1 MSTQTSETT
10 GTLTGTYDIDPTHSR
25 LGFAAKHAMV
35 ATVRGAFKVYS
46 GEVHLDEEHP
56 ENSWAK
62 VEIDAASID
71 TRFKLRDRHLHTG
84 QFLGVNRFPTIS
96 FAGTRVE
103 DRGQD
108 GIRVS
113 GDLTIRGITRQ
124 IVLDATVEQRDVE
137 SARIAAHTIL
147 DRRDFKIG
155 PKAMGLVVGNEVD
168 VRIALALHAR

>member
-1 MSTQTSETT
+1 MALHDISSTAQTHWE
-10 GTLTGTYDIDPTHSR
+10 IDPQNTSIEFEIGKSFLHR
-25 LGFAAKHAMV
+25 VKGRFHAV
-35 ATVRGAFKVYS
+35 NGSVEAF
-46 GEVHLDEEHP
+46 GNRAND
-56 ENSWAK
+56 AMIR